1 MDGVYQTMFSEF
13 VNFDEASAALCIV
26 ALHLIAGPAVK
37 TTTMGGVY
45 YTMFPERVTFDEA
58 SAACARLPNG
68 TLAILDDRPSLDE
81 AYRSLLQ
88 TLPTQTAVQSAW
100 IGAVGV
106 NTMFNPDAPNHT
118 GLASQPKGEP
128 LFLPVLL

>member
-1 MDGVYQTMFSEF
+1 MDGVY
-13 VNFDEASAALCIV
+13 
-26 ALHLIAGPAVK
+26 
-37 TTTMGGVY
+37 
-45 YTMFPERVTFDEA
+45 YTLFPERVTFDEA
-58 SAACARLPNG
+58 SAACSRLPNG

-106 NTMFNPDAPNHT
+106 NTMFNPAAPNHT
-118 GLASQPKGEP
+118 GLASQPGGG
-128 LFLPVLL
+128 L